1 MAKSKNV
8 GESSGKIILFEKDS
22 GQIEFKI
29 DNQNETIWATQSQIA
44 LLFDTTKQNVSLHL
58 KTIFEGGELYE
69 NSVVKNFLTTAID
82 GKNYNTKFY
91 NLEAIIA
98 VGYRVNSSKA
108 TQFRIWAT
116 QRLKEFVVKGFVLD
130 DERLKQGER
139 VFGKDYFKELL
150 ERIRSIRASE
160 RRIWLQIT
168 DIFAEISTDYN
179 SKSQDAKDFFAS
191 IQNKFHFA
199 ITGKT
204 AAEIVYESADHTK
217 ENMGLKTWKNSPK
230 GRILKSDSKIAKNYL
245 DEAQIKKLER
255 NVSSYFDYLEN
266 IIEQEETFKMK
277 ELAKSIDAFLSFNKF
292 DILQGKGKTSKE
304 QAEEKAES
312 EYDIFNKTQKIESD
326 FEQFI
331 KNVRKNDE

>member
-1 MAKSKNV
+1 MLEK
-8 GESSGKIILFEKDS
+8 KIVIFEKDS
-22 GQIEFKI
+22 GEIEFKI
-29 DNQNETIWATQSQIA
+29 DSENETFWATQSQIA
-44 LLFDTTKQNVSLHL
+44 LLFDTTKQNVSLHI
-58 KTIFEGGELYE
+58 KTIFEGGELLP
-69 NSVVKNFLTTAID
+69 SATVKKFLTVQKE
-82 GKNYNTKFY
+82 GNREVSRELEFY

-116 QRLKEFVVKGFVLD
+116 QMLKEFVVKGFVLD
-130 DERLKQGER
+130 DERLKQGEKT
-139 VFGKDYFKELL
+139 FGKDYFKELL

-179 SKSQDAKDFFAS
+179 SKSQEAKDFFAS

-204 AAEIVYESADHTK
+204 AAEIVFENADHTK

-230 GRILKSDSKIAKNYL
+230 GRILKSDSTVAKNYL
-245 DEAQIKKLER
+245 DETQIKKLER
-255 NVSSYFDYLEN
+255 NVASYFDYLEN
-266 IIEQEETFKMK
+266 IIEQEQALTMQ

-292 DILQGKGKTSKE
+292 EILQGNGKKSKE
-304 QAEEKAES
+304 EAEEKAEM

-326 FEQFI
+326 FDRFLKDI
-331 KNVRKNDE
+331 KKK

>member
-1 MAKSKNV
+1 MSESKNA
-8 GESSGKIILFEKDS
+8 GKIIIFEKENAE
-22 GQIEFKI
+22 IEFKI
-29 DNQNETIWATQSQIA
+29 DIENETFWATQNQIA

-58 KTIFEGGELYE
+58 QNIVTEREIEEI
-69 NSVVKNFLTTAID
+69 SVVKDFLTTASD

-116 QRLKEFVVKGFVLD
+116 QRLKEFVVKGFVLN
-130 DERLKQGER
+130 DERLKQGEQ

-204 AAEIVYESADHTK
+204 AAEIVFENADHTK

-255 NVSSYFDYLEN
+255 NVASYFDYLEN
-266 IIEQEETFKMK
+266 IIEQEQALTMQ

-292 DILQGKGKTSKE
+292 EILQGKGKKSKE
-304 QAEEKAES
+304 EAEEKAET

-326 FEQFI
+326 FERFI
-331 KNVRKNDE
+331 KNVKKK